1 LARLS
6 GCRGSLPLAVAL
18 SLLLGCCVG
27 AGRYS
32 ESACTTAMVAA
43 RARADAKSGQALA
56 SAYLPTI
63 ESCSSLEEWTQ
74 SATAAGLSVQEPTK
88 FVARVC
94 ALADVHLQ
102 EKRLCQQTHG
112 LVPFG

>member
-1 LARLS
+1 MA
-6 GCRGSLPLAVAL
+6 
-18 SLLLGCCVG
+18 
-27 AGRYS
+27 
-32 ESACTTAMVAA
+32 AA

-56 SAYLPTI
+56 STYLPTI
-63 ESCSSLEEWTQ
+63 ESCSSLGEWTQ
-74 SATAAGLSVQEPTK
+74 SAKAAGLSAKDPTT
-88 FVARVC
+88 FLARVC